1 MKDKTKK
8 ILHIFCLAGILM
20 MLFTGFAA
28 ALTHHDYTETFETDA
43 AGSNPAATW
52 YTYAETG
59 FDTAE
64 VVADGRGS
72 SVRSYRIN
80 DTDGGNIT
88 TDKSSFNFTSH
99 NYSYFE
105 FWFKWD
111 NTSHNRSYG
120 LIDSTDGYVIDIDFG
135 MDAETIK
142 VYNYTAIAVQ
152 RALTN
157 NTWYR
162 LRFDFNYSTFEVRT
176 RLFNSAGTSLN
187 DSWLRAEAETG
198 VTNFTDITSFIL
210 FASAD
215 DQMCIQYDDM
225 SIHYMSVYSTAM
237 LTQTNYI
244 LTTIIPILF
253 AVFVFVTFIGL
264 ALSDNLNRD
273 TLILLMIIAIIGV
286 VCLQVIAS
294 IY

>member
-1 MKDKTKK
+1 MKEKNKK
-8 ILHIFCLAGILM
+8 FIHIFLLAGILL
-20 MLFTGFAA
+20 MLFSGFAA
-28 ALTHHDYTETFETDA
+28 ALTHYDYSETFETDA
-43 AGSNPAATW
+43 AGNNPAATW
-52 YTYAETG
+52 YTYAEMG

-80 DTDGGNIT
+80 DTDGGNIN

-120 LIDSTDGYVIDIDFG
+120 LIDSTNGYVLDIDFG
-135 MDAETIK
+135 MDAETLK
-142 VYNYTAIAVQ
+142 VYNYTAVAVQ

-187 DSWLRAEAETG
+187 DSWLRADAETG
-198 VTNFTDITSFIL
+198 FTNFTDITSFIL
-210 FASAD
+210 FASAN
-215 DQMCIQYDDM
+215 DQMYIQYDDM
-225 SIHYMSVYSTAM
+225 SIHYSTAYTSTP

-244 LTTIIPILF
+244 ISSILPILF
-253 AVFVFVTFIGL
+253 AVFVLTTFMGF
-264 ALSDNLNRD
+264 ALTGNLNRD
-273 TLILLMIIAIIGV
+273 TLILLMVIAIIGV

-294 IY
+294 I